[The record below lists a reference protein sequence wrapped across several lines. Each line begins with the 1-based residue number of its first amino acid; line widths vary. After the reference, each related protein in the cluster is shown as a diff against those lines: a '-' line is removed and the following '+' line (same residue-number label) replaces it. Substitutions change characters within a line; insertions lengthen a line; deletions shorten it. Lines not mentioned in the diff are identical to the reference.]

1 MRYGHFDDERRE
13 YVITRPDTPLPWINY
28 LGSDDFFAL
37 VSNTAGG
44 YSFYRD
50 ARLRRL
56 IRYRYNN
63 APLDVGGRFLYL
75 RDDDSGDFWNPGW
88 QPTQRE
94 LDDYACRHGL
104 GYTVITSERAGIRAE
119 TLYLIPP
126 GETLEVWRTRV
137 TNDRPEPAHLSL
149 YGAVEFC
156 LWDAQDDAT
165 NFQRNLST
173 GEVLVEDGVVYHT
186 TEYRERRDHFA
197 WFACSAPVQGLETSR
212 EAFLGPYRGWD
223 RPIAVEHGAMSGS
236 IAHGWQPIGAL
247 QTTLVLEPGG
257 SRDVSFILGYTENP
271 ADRKFDPPG
280 SSRPDTSRARAVIHR
295 YRRQGQVD
303 DDLGGLRAAWTER
316 LAALQ
321 VATGDP
327 HVDRMVN
334 TWNPYQCMVTFNLSR
349 SASMF
354 ESGIGRGMG
363 FRDSNQDLL
372 GFVHVVP
379 ERARARILDIAAT
392 QLPDG
397 GAYHQYQPLTKRGN
411 HDIGAGFNDDPAWL
425 VLAVAAYVK
434 ETGDLA
440 ILDQP
445 VAWDNAEGSE
455 TPLHDHLRRC
465 IDFTLERLGPH
476 GLPLIGRA
484 DWNDCLNLNVFSER
498 PGESFQTAPNR
509 PGGVAESVFI
519 AGLFVLAA
527 REAEAL
533 AHLRGDAVE
542 ASRCSTAVAAM
553 VASIEADGWDGS
565 WYRRAFDHVGQP
577 VGSISNHEGQIFIE
591 PQGMMAMASV
601 GLADGRTRTAIAS
614 VRDRLATPHGIMLQ
628 QPAYATYHL
637 ELGEIS
643 SYPPGYKENGGIFCH
658 TNPWLMI
665 AEAITGNGEGA
676 LDYYLRIN
684 PSAREAIS
692 DVHRCEPYVY
702 AQMIAG
708 RDAASHGEAKNSW
721 LTGTAAW
728 NMVAISQ
735 WILGIRPEHDGLRV
749 EPVIPRSWTGFKA
762 TRRFRGTIY
771 DIDVVRAS
779 EGQPATGSGDLAEGH
794 PSVVHVVVDGRPI
807 EGTRIPLPAPG
818 TPRVQVK
825 IQLT

>member
-28 LGSDDFFAL
+28 LGSEDYFAL
-37 VSNTAGG
+37 ISNTAGG
-44 YSFYRD
+44 YSFFRD

-63 APLDVGGRFLYL
+63 APLDVGGRFLYV
-75 RDDDSGDFWNPGW
+75 RDDDTGDSWNPGW

-94 LDDYACRHGL
+94 LEAYTCRHGL
-104 GYTVITSERAGIRAE
+104 GYTVIASSRGGIRSE
-119 TLYLIPP
+119 TTYLVPA
-126 GETLEVWRTRV
+126 GETLEAWRTRL
-137 TNDRPEPAHLSL
+137 TNDRPSRARLSL

-173 GEVLVEDGVVYHT
+173 GEVLVEDGVIHHV
-186 TEYRERRDHFA
+186 TEYRERRDHLA
-197 WFACSAPVQGLETSR
+197 WFACSEPVHGFDTSR
-212 EAFLGPYRGWD
+212 EAFLGAYRGWD
-223 RPIAVEHGAMSGS
+223 RPIGVERGELAGS
-236 IAHGWQPIGAL
+236 VAHGWQPVGAL
-247 QTTLVLEPGG
+247 QAVLELEPGET
-257 SRDVSFILGYTENP
+257 RDVTFILGYTENP
-271 ADRKFDPPG
+271 ADHKFDPPG
-280 SSRPDTSRARAVIHR
+280 STRPDTSRARATIDR
-295 YRRQGQVD
+295 YRRPGQVD
-303 DDLGGLRAAWTER
+303 ADMAALRATWEER
-316 LAALQ
+316 LGTLQ

-363 FRDSNQDLL
+363 FRDSAQDLL
-372 GFVHVVP
+372 GLVHVIP
-379 ERARARILDIAAT
+379 DRARARLLDIAAT
-392 QLPDG
+392 QLPGG

-411 HDIGAGFNDDPAWL
+411 HDVGSGFNDDPAWL
-425 VLAVAAYVK
+425 VLAVAAYLK

-440 ILDQP
+440 ILDEP
-445 VAWDNAEGSE
+445 VAWDNADGSE

-465 IDFTLERLGPH
+465 VDFTLDRLGPH

-484 DWNDCLNLNVFSER
+484 DWNDCLNLNVFSDR

-527 REAEAL
+527 REAA
-533 AHLRGDAVE
+533 AIAGLRGDEAE
-542 ASRCSTAVAAM
+542 ASRCTDAAAAM
-553 VASIEADGWDGS
+553 TASIEAHGWDGA
-565 WYRRAFDHVGQP
+565 WYRRAYDHVGRP
-577 VGSISNHEGQIFIE
+577 VGSATNDEGQIFIE
-591 PQGMMAMASV
+591 PQGMMAMAGV
-601 GLADGRTRTAIAS
+601 GLDDGRTRTALAS
-614 VRDRLATPHGIMLQ
+614 VRERLATPPGVQLQ

-643 SYPPGYKENGGIFCH
+643 SYPPGYKENAGIFCH

-665 AEAITGNGEGA
+665 AEAVTGNGEGA

-692 DVHRCEPYVY
+692 EVHRCEPYVY

-708 RDAASHGEAKNSW
+708 RDAAAHGEARNSW

-728 NMVAISQ
+728 NMVAISA

-749 EPVIPRSWTGFKA
+749 EPVIPGSWSGFRA
-762 TRRFRGTIY
+762 TRRFRGTTY
-771 DIDVVRAS
+771 DIEVSRGSAS
-779 EGQPATGSGDLAEGH
+779 DGETASGRGDERGAPAIQL
-794 PSVVHVVVDGRPI
+794 VVDGRPI
-807 EGTRIPLPAPG
+807 EGTRIPLPASG
-818 TPRVQVK
+818 TPRVRVEVR
-825 IQLT
+825 LA

>member
-1 MRYGHFDDERRE
+1 MEVRALRYGHFDDDRRE

-28 LGSDDFFAL
+28 LGSNDYFSL
-37 VSNTAGG
+37 LSNTAGG

-63 APLDVGGRFLYL
+63 APLDVGGRFLYV
-75 RDDDSGDFWNPGW
+75 RDDDTRRLLEPGLAAD
-88 QPTQRE
+88 PARGRGLRLSPRARIQRH
-94 LDDYACRHGL
+94 RGGPGGHP
-104 GYTVITSERAGIRAE
+104 AE
-119 TLYLIPP
+119 TTYLVPP
-126 GETLEVWRTRV
+126 GRERRGLASPSHQRAVGAGRHLAVRGGRV
-137 TNDRPEPAHLSL
+137 LPVGRPGRRDELPAQPLDRRGPVEA
-149 YGAVEFC
+149 GAV
-156 LWDAQDDAT
+156 
-165 NFQRNLST
+165 
-173 GEVLVEDGVVYHT
+173 YHV

-197 WFACSAPVQGLETSR
+197 WFASPGPVAGFDTSR

-223 RPIAVEHGAMSGS
+223 RPLAVERGSMSGS
-236 IAHGWQPIGAL
+236 IASGWQPIGAL
-247 QTTLVLEPGG
+247 QTSLVLAPGE
-257 SRDVSFILGYTENP
+257 SRDVTFLLGYTENP
-271 ADRKFDPPG
+271 ATAKFDPP
-280 SSRPDTSRARAVIHR
+280 TSRRPALGRAQEVIER
-295 YRRQGQVD
+295 YRDAGQVD
-303 DDLGGLRAAWTER
+303 SDLAALRSEWDQR
-316 LAALQ
+316 LGALQ

-334 TWNPYQCMVTFNLSR
+334 IWNPYQCFVTFNLSR

-372 GFVHVVP
+372 GFVHMAP

-425 VLAVAAYVK
+425 VIAVAAYVK
-434 ETGDLA
+434 ETGDVA
-440 ILDQP
+440 ILEECA
-445 VAWDNAEGSE
+445 AWDNAEGSE

-465 IDFTLERLGPH
+465 IDFTLARLGPH

-484 DWNDCLNLNVFSER
+484 DWNDCLNLNVFSEE
-498 PGESFQTAPNR
+498 PGDSFQTAPNR

-527 REAEAL
+527 REAAAL
-533 AHLRGDAVE
+533 ACIRGDDGE
-542 ASRCSTAVAAM
+542 AGRCRAAA
-553 VASIEADGWDGS
+553 ASMTEAIEAHGWDGA
-565 WYRRAFDHVGQP
+565 WYRRAYDHAGEP
-577 VGSISNHEGQIFIE
+577 VGSASNEEGRIFIE
-591 PQGMMAMASV
+591 PQGLMAMAGV
-601 GLADGRTRTAIAS
+601 GLTDGRTRTAIAS
-614 VRDRLATPHGIMLQ
+614 VRAELATEHGIALL
-628 QPAYATYHL
+628 QPAYSRYHV

-643 SYPPGYKENGGIFCH
+643 SYPPGYKENAGIFCH

-665 AEAITGNGEGA
+665 GEAITGNAEGA

-708 RDAASHGEAKNSW
+708 PDAPTHGEAKNSW

-728 NMVAISQ
+728 NLVAISQ
-735 WILGIRPEHDGLRV
+735 WILGIRPEFEGLRV
-749 EPVIPRSWTGFKA
+749 EPVIPAVWPGFHA
-762 TRRFRGTIY
+762 TRVFRGTEY
-771 DIDVVRAS
+771 DIDVVRADRTS
-779 EGQPATGSGDLAEGH
+779 NGPAKVELIVDGQP
-794 PSVVHVVVDGRPI
+794 VDG
-807 EGTRIPLPAPG
+807 TLVPLPPPG
-818 TPRVQVK
+818 IARVRVDVR
-825 IQLT
+825 LT

>member
-1 MRYGHFDDERRE
+1 VRYGHFDDERRE

-28 LGSDDFFAL
+28 LGTDEYFAL
-37 VSNTAGG
+37 LSNTAGG
-44 YSFYRD
+44 YSFVRD

-63 APLDVGGRFLYL
+63 APLDIGGRFLYV
-75 RDDDSGDFWNPGW
+75 RDDASGDYWNPGW

-94 LDDYACRHGL
+94 LDGYACHHGL
-104 GYTVITSERAGIRAE
+104 GYSIISGERGGIRAE
-119 TLYLIPP
+119 TAYVVPQ
-126 GETLEVWRTRV
+126 GRTMEVWRVRV
-137 TNDRPEPAHLSL
+137 TNARAETAHLSL
-149 YGAVEFC
+149 FGAVEFC

-165 NFQRNLST
+165 NYQRNLSV
-173 GEVLVEDGVVYHT
+173 GEVLVEDGVIYHL

-197 WFACSAPVQGLETSR
+197 WFACSAPVVGFDTAR
-212 EAFLGPYRGWD
+212 ESFLGAYRGWD
-223 RPIAVEHGAMSGS
+223 RPVALERGMLSGS
-236 IAHGWQPIGAL
+236 MAHGWQPIGAL
-247 QTTLVLEPGG
+247 QHTLELDAGQSTAVTF
-257 SRDVSFILGYTENP
+257 VLGYTENP
-271 ADRKFDPPG
+271 PASKFDPPG
-280 SSRPDTSRARAVIHR
+280 SRHPDTSRAREVVAA
-295 YRRQGQVD
+295 YRDAGQVD
-303 DDLGGLRAAWTER
+303 RDLAELRQSWEAR
-316 LAALQ
+316 LGAFH

-334 TWNPYQCMVTFNLSR
+334 TWNPYQCMATFNLSR

-372 GFVHVVP
+372 GFVHLVP

-411 HDIGAGFNDDPAWL
+411 HDIGAGFNDDPLWL
-425 VLAVAAYVK
+425 VLAVAAYTK

-440 ILDQP
+440 ILDEP
-445 VAWDNAEGSE
+445 VPWDNEEGSE

-465 IDFTLERLGPH
+465 ISFTLDRLGPH

-498 PGESFQTAPNR
+498 PGDSFQTAPNR

-519 AGLFVLAA
+519 AALFVLAA
-527 REAEAL
+527 REAAAL
-533 AHLRGDAVE
+533 ARMRGDEAEVARCEAAVRSMTS
-542 ASRCSTAVAAM
+542 A
-553 VASIEADGWDGS
+553 IEAHAWDGA
-565 WYRRAFDHVGQP
+565 WYRRAYDHVGQP
-577 VGSISNHEGQIFIE
+577 VGSAVNDEGQIFIE
-591 PQGMMAMASV
+591 PQGLMAMAGV
-601 GLADGRTRTAIAS
+601 GLDDGRTRAALAS
-614 VRDRLATPHGIMLQ
+614 VRERLATAHGNVLV
-628 QPAYATYHL
+628 QPAFTRYYV

-643 SYPPGYKENGGIFCH
+643 SYPPGFKENAGVFCH
-658 TNPWLMI
+658 TNPWIMI
-665 AEAITGNGEGA
+665 GEAITGDAEGA
-676 LDYYLRIN
+676 LDTYLRIN

-708 RDAASHGEAKNSW
+708 RDAPTHGEAKNSW

-749 EPVIPRSWTGFKA
+749 EPVIPGSWHGFRA
-762 TRRFRGTIY
+762 TRRFRGTTYEIE
-771 DIDVVRAS
+771 VRRERGEPGAP
-779 EGQPATGSGDLAEGH
+779 GAVQL
-794 PSVVHVVVDGRPI
+794 VVDGRAI
-807 EGTRIPLPAPG
+807 DSTVIPLPALG
-818 TPRVQVK
+818 TPIVRVDV
-825 IQLT
+825 LLP

>member
-1 MRYGHFDDERRE
+1 MQYGHFDDERRE
-13 YVITRPDTPLPWINY
+13 YVVTRPDTPLPWINY
-28 LGSDDFFAL
+28 LGSENYFAL
-37 VSNTAGG
+37 LSNTGGG

-75 RDDDSGDFWNPGW
+75 RDDATGDAWNPGW
-88 QPTQRE
+88 QPSQRE

-104 GYTVITSERAGIRAE
+104 GYTVIAGARAGIRAE
-119 TLYLIPP
+119 TTYLVPP
-126 GETLEVWRTRV
+126 GEAVEVWRTRV
-137 TNDRPEPAHLSL
+137 TNERREPARVSL
-149 YGAVEFC
+149 FGAVEFC

-165 NFQRNLST
+165 NYQRNLST
-173 GEVLVEDGVVYHT
+173 GEVLVEDDVVYHL

-197 WFACSAPVQGLETSR
+197 WFASSGRVAGFDTAR

-223 RPIAVEHGAMSGS
+223 RPVAVERGVMTGS
-236 IAHGWQPIGAL
+236 VAHGWQPVGAL
-247 QTTLVLEPGG
+247 QVRLLLEPGE
-257 SRDVSFILGYTENP
+257 SRDVAFVLGYTENP
-271 ADRKFDPPG
+271 ADRKFDPAG
-280 SSRPDTSRARAVIHR
+280 SRHPDTGRARAVMER
-295 YRRQGQVD
+295 YRRPGQVERD
-303 DDLGGLRAAWTER
+303 MAELRAAWDRR
-316 LAALQ
+316 LGTLQ

-334 TWNPYQCMVTFNLSR
+334 AWNPYQCMVTFNLSR

-372 GFVHVVP
+372 GFVHMVP

-411 HDIGAGFNDDPAWL
+411 HDVGSGFNDDPAWL
-425 VLAVAAYVK
+425 VLAVAAYLK

-440 ILDQP
+440 ILDEP
-445 VAWDNAEGSE
+445 VPWDNAEGSD

-484 DWNDCLNLNVFSER
+484 DWNDCLNLNVFSDH
-498 PGESFQTAPNR
+498 PGDSFQTAPNR

-519 AGLFVLAA
+519 AGLFILAA
-527 REAEAL
+527 REAEAV
-533 AHLRGDAVE
+533 ARLRGDE
-542 ASRCSTAVAAM
+542 AEATRCAAAATAM
-553 VASIEADGWDGS
+553 TASIEAHGWDGA
-565 WYRRAFDHVGQP
+565 WYRRAYDHVGRP
-577 VGSISNHEGQIFIE
+577 VGSSTNDEGQIFIE
-591 PQGMMAMASV
+591 PQGLMAMAGV
-601 GLADGRTRTAIAS
+601 GLGDGRAREALAS
-614 VRDRLATPHGIMLQ
+614 VRERLATPHGIVLQ
-628 QPAYATYHL
+628 QPAYGTYHL

-643 SYPPGYKENGGIFCH
+643 SYPPGYKENAGVFCH
-658 TNPWLMI
+658 TNPWMMI
-665 AEAITGNGEGA
+665 AEAIMGNGDGA

-692 DVHRCEPYVY
+692 EVHRCEPYVY

-708 RDAASHGEAKNSW
+708 RDAPTHGEAKNSW

-749 EPVIPRSWTGFKA
+749 APVIPAAWAGFRA
-762 TRRFRGTIY
+762 TRQFRGTTYEIE
-771 DIDVVRAS
+771 VTRRATDA
-779 EGQPATGSGDLAEGH
+779 GAGSAPPVEL
-794 PSVVHVVVDGRPI
+794 VIDGRPI
-807 EGTRIPLPAPG
+807 DGTLVPLPAAG
-818 TPRVQVK
+818 QPRVRVEVR
-825 IQLT
+825 LA

>member
-1 MRYGHFDDERRE
+1 VRYGHFDDEQRE

-28 LGSDDFFAL
+28 LGSEDYFAL

-63 APLDVGGRFLYL
+63 APLDVGARFLYV
-75 RDDDSGDFWNPGW
+75 RDDDTGDYWNPGW

-94 LDDYACRHGL
+94 LDRYACRHGL
-104 GYTVITSERAGIRAE
+104 GYTVIDSARGGISTE
-119 TLYLIPP
+119 TLYVVPP
-126 GETLEVWRTRV
+126 GETLEVWRTRI
-137 TNDRPEPAHLSL
+137 TNDRPGPARLSL
-149 YGAVEFC
+149 FGAVEFC

-173 GEVLVEDGVVYHT
+173 GEVHVEDDVVYHV

-197 WFACSAPVQGLETSR
+197 WFACSAPVHGFETSR
-212 EAFLGPYRGWD
+212 EAFLGAYRGWD
-223 RPIAVEHGAMSGS
+223 RPLAVERGAMDDS

-247 QTTLVLEPGG
+247 RTELVLEAGE
-257 SRDVSFILGYTENP
+257 SRDVTFVLGYTQNP

-280 SSRPDTSRARAVIHR
+280 SRRPDTTRARALIDR
-295 YRRQGQVD
+295 YRQAGRAD
-303 DDLGGLRAAWTER
+303 EDLAAVRATWTER
-316 LAALQ
+316 LATLQ

-372 GFVHVVP
+372 GLVHVIP

-411 HDIGAGFNDDPAWL
+411 HDIGGGFNDDPAWL
-425 VLAVAAYVK
+425 VLSVVAYVK
-434 ETGDLA
+434 ETGDVA
-440 ILDQP
+440 ILDEP
-445 VAWDNAEGSE
+445 VPWDNVEGSE

-484 DWNDCLNLNVFSER
+484 DWNDCLNLNVFSEE
-498 PGESFQTAPNR
+498 PGQSFQTAPNR

-527 REAEAL
+527 REAEVIAR
-533 AHLRGDAVE
+533 LRHDEAE
-542 ASRCSTAVAAM
+542 ASRCRAAAAAM
-553 VASIEADGWDGS
+553 TTSIEAHGWDGA
-565 WYRRAFDHVGQP
+565 WYRRAYDHVGGP
-577 VGSISNHEGQIFIE
+577 VGSATNVEGQIFIE
-591 PQGMMAMASV
+591 PQGMMAMAGV
-601 GLADGRTRTAIAS
+601 GLGDGRTRAALAS
-614 VRDRLATPHGIMLQ
+614 VRERLATPHGIVLQ

-643 SYPPGYKENGGIFCH
+643 SYPPGYKENAGVFCH

-665 AEAITGNGEGA
+665 AEVIAGNGDGA

-692 DVHRCEPYVY
+692 EVHKCEPYVY

-708 RDAASHGEAKNSW
+708 RDAPTPGEAKNSW

-749 EPVIPRSWTGFKA
+749 EPVIPASWTGFRA
-762 TRRFRGTIY
+762 TRRFRGTTY
-771 DIDVVRAS
+771 DIEVVRRTAGEAAPGS
-779 EGQPATGSGDLAEGH
+779 DDGPTGRRR
-794 PSVVHVVVDGRPI
+794 SVELLVDGRPI
-807 EGTRIPLPAPG
+807 EGSLIPLPEPG
-818 TPRVQVK
+818 TSRVRVE
-825 IQLT
+825 IRLA